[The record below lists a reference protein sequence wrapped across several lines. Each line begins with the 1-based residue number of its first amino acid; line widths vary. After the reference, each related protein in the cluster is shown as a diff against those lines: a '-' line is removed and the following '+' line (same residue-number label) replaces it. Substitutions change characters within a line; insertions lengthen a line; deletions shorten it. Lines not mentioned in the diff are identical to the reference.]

1 MSLLQTF
8 QIASSGVAAQGQ
20 RLNAV
25 ASNVANADSVAGPDG
40 QTYRARQVVFQ
51 AAQVGQ
57 ANPSSAQGNQAMGV
71 KVKEVAV
78 DNTTPLRKQYDP
90 KHPFADKD
98 GYVSLPNVNAVEE
111 MVNMLSASRS
121 YQSNID
127 VMNTS
132 RSLLLK
138 TLSIG
143 Q

>member
-1 MSLLQTF
+1 MSLLHTF

-40 QTYRARQVVFQ
+40 QTYRSRQVVFQ

-57 ANPSSAQGNQAMGV
+57 SNPSAMQSNQAMGV
-71 KVKEVAV
+71 KVKEVNV

-90 KHPFADKD
+90 KHPFADKE